1 MGVAEPVLEA
11 WVARP
16 EANGARRPRGRAAVP
31 A

>member
-16 EANGARRPRGRAAVP
+16 EANGARPRGRAAVP